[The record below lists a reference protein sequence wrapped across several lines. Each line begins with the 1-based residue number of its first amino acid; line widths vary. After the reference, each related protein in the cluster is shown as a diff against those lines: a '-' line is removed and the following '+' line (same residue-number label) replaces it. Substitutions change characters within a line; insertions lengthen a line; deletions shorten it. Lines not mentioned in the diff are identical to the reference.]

1 MNNCGGRQAAWGWLP
16 CQHLPPAH
24 THAAR
29 SSHRRSGP
37 FGTGAPK
44 LINVRPRRLSF
55 PEPPAPALSSP
66 PQMLTALPVS
76 FSSDFLLFRVILP
89 LSLNAFSPYL
99 LLLSSPLLVTPLS
112 TFPTKSAGMDQSAR
126 IHPDRTARE
135 LYLTAAEMWEP
146 ALKAKYMENPQQEL
160 KILSSKKQK
169 QKNTKPNKKTPT
181 NNRVNRNKNPARHV
195 VTVGA

>member
-1 MNNCGGRQAAWGWLP
+1 
-16 CQHLPPAH
+16 
-24 THAAR
+24 
-29 SSHRRSGP
+29 
-37 FGTGAPK
+37 
-44 LINVRPRRLSF
+44 
-55 PEPPAPALSSP
+55 
-66 PQMLTALPVS
+66 MLTALPVS

-160 KILSSKKQK
+160 KILSSKNK
-169 QKNTKPNKKTPT
+169 NKKTPNQT
-181 NNRVNRNKNPARHV
+181 KKPQQ
-195 VTVGA
+195 TTE